1 MISGWPSY
9 KPRGNRNLMKATLV
23 LHILNVLFS
32 LLMLINDLITHV
44 TLSNSYKFVV
54 LSLLFSLR
62 CISPNSHDHYIR
74 QTSRRFAPSAI
85 SRACHVQTCD
95 HYSIDIY
102 MVNKFYHCFDI
113 HFPSKKQWNCSCSY
127 FTGYL
132 QSRQISPESD
142 IRWKSALKC
151 TNKGGT
157 QTKEVRL

>member
-9 KPRGNRNLMKATLV
+9 KPRGNWNLMKATLV

-102 MVNKFYHCFDI
+102 IWLTSFITALIYIFLPKSNEIVAAVMLLVIYKVVKYH
-113 HFPSKKQWNCSCSY
+113 QNQRY
-127 FTGYL
+127 GENQL
-132 QSRQISPESD
+132 
-142 IRWKSALKC
+142 
-151 TNKGGT
+151 
-157 QTKEVRL
+157 